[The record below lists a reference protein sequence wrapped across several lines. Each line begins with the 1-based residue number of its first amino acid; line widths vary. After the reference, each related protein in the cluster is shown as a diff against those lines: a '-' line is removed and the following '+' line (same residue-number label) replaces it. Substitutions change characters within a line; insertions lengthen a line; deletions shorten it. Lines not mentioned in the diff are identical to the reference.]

1 MDLNNIVLNFNKLI
15 NLYEYKI
22 KEFDDI
28 NNKIILIENNIKNVI
43 KNNENI
49 LEKRIIK
56 DKDYKNNLNSINGI
70 YNDLIK
76 IKDEN
81 LISKDLYYDNNLKI
95 DNILKDLI
103 KLNEKVCSDKIID
116 FLDIFDINW
125 KKNTLNNFLNLIL
138 FYNNFF
144 ICVNLKIEN
153 DSEKENEIIEF
164 VKNRN
169 KKSNIYEDI
178 FSLNIKI
185 YLNNKFI
192 NIYGCFNNDNLNIIR
207 NNIIFKKKK

>member
-28 NNKIILIENNIKNVI
+28 NSKIILIENNIKNII

-56 DKDYKNNLNSINGI
+56 DKDYKNNLNSINSI

-76 IKDEN
+76 IKDKN
-81 LISKDLYYDNNLKI
+81 LISKNLYYDNNLKI
-95 DNILKDLI
+95 DNIIKDLI
-103 KLNEKVCSDKIID
+103 KLNEKICSNKIID
-116 FLDIFDINW
+116 FLDILDINW
-125 KKNTLNNFLNLIL
+125 KKNILNNFSNLIL

-144 ICVNLKIEN
+144 TCVNLKIEN
-153 DSEKENEIIEF
+153 D
-164 VKNRN
+164 
-169 KKSNIYEDI
+169 
-178 FSLNIKI
+178 
-185 YLNNKFI
+185 
-192 NIYGCFNNDNLNIIR
+192 
-207 NNIIFKKKK
+207 